1 MGTAAKTW
9 QLEPT
14 HSLAFPLKPARM
26 VRSKKDGGNDA
37 GRGQED
43 GSGGLVRRAG
53 RQGERGLQTFKSGDT
68 SAPAALA
75 QDGRASLESWT
86 SATPA
91 PGHRA
96 PLGNGG
102 PLPGVGGLRVSLP
115 LSLAQGPTGGIRTD
129 SFLKKLTG
137 QREESTVCGVTQRS
151 GPVVHRDVW

>member
-1 MGTAAKTW
+1 M
-9 QLEPT
+9 
-14 HSLAFPLKPARM
+14 R
-26 VRSKKDGGNDA
+26 
-37 GRGQED
+37 
-43 GSGGLVRRAG
+43 RRAG

-68 SAPAALA
+68 SALAALA

-102 PLPGVGGLRVSLP
+102 PLPGVGGLRVSLA

-129 SFLKKLTG
+129 SFLQKLTG
-137 QREESTVCGVTQRS
+137 QRRVNCLRRNPALRTGR
-151 GPVVHRDVW
+151 PPRRVVSKPHGTPQLCTGLSAPLLKGTNTHQETRRGERAGD